1 MLTTYA
7 AMLTISGWALWT
19 RRATWHIRWER
30 YASLAILL
38 SALGL
43 LCQDLACQILMLSS
57 LACAL
62 AHALIRSNLR
72 DKAVPLVGYPMIVYA
87 SLMVTLFVLSEPG
100 PRWAVHFIFLAYL
113 LGLFAWAMTAFWRD
127 GRSHPTVLACA
138 AVIATAALSAL
149 AYILMWMQVIQ
160 LDWAKV
166 SACIA
171 VSIFSAAFA
180 ISWRNKM
187 RPYDKQMKSVSVRI

>member
-1 MLTTYA
+1 MLTIYA
-7 AMLTISGWALWT
+7 AMLAIAGWALWI
-19 RRATWHIRWER
+19 RRATWHLRWER
-30 YASLAILL
+30 YATLAILL

-43 LCQDLACQILMLSS
+43 LCQELACQILMLTS

-62 AHALIRSNLR
+62 AHAMIRTNLR
-72 DKAVPLVGYPMIVYA
+72 DVAIPLVRYPMIAYTA
-87 SLMVTLFVLSEPG
+87 LMVTLFSLSG
-100 PRWAVHFIFLAYL
+100 PAARWAVHFLFLAYL
-113 LGLFAWAMTAFWRD
+113 LGLFAWTLAAFWRD
-127 GRSHPTVLACA
+127 GSSHPTVLACA

-149 AYILMWMQVIQ
+149 AYILMWMHVIH

-180 ISWRNKM
+180 VSWRNKDAAI
-187 RPYDKQMKSVSVRI
+187 RQASGSR